1 VIQTFLT
8 LNKDRPATKWQTLAN
23 EHMYDPAHVRSRT
36 VQPMGGNLKP
46 DLTLKISLIL
56 TILCTAY
63 FVFLYFYDFS
73 MSYSH
78 NA

>member
-1 VIQTFLT
+1 VEIILSILLSFLVFLT
-8 LNKDRPATKWQTLAN
+8 YSEMIHIKLSA
-23 EHMYDPAHVRSRT
+23 VRYAFGMSEFCMQNT
-36 VQPMGGNLKP
+36 Y
-46 DLTLKISLIL
+46 LT
-56 TILCTAY
+56 CTAY